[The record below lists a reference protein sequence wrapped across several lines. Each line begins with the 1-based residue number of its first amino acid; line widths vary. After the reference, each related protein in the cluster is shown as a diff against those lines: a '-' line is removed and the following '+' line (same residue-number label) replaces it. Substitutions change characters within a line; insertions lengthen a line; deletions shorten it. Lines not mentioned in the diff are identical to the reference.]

1 MVSRDAILWLLYF
14 MVAKDAV
21 PTKIFV
27 ARDVVF
33 GC

>member
-1 MVSRDAILWLLYF
+1 MVSRDAVFGCSILWLLRTLF
-14 MVAKDAV
+14 
-21 PTKIFV
+21 FV